1 MKCLPTYAKVTITV
15 EVDDEIT
22 AYYFPHVKDATF
34 DWFRDNIYG
43 DSLKF
48 KFSGEATID
57 GGGDPD
63 RYMYV
68 SMTKKKDSIP
78 GVH

>member
-1 MKCLPTYAKVTITV
+1 MATYAKVTLTV

-22 AYYFPHVKDATF
+22 AYYFPYVLDASF
-34 DWFRDNIYG
+34 DWFRDNFYS

-48 KFSGEATID
+48 KFSGEALID
-57 GGGDPD
+57 LNSDSD

-68 SMTKKKDSIP
+68 STTIKKDSIP
-78 GVH
+78 GVY

>member
-1 MKCLPTYAKVTITV
+1 VDTYAKVTITV
-15 EVDDEIT
+15 EVNDEIT
-22 AYYFPHVKDATF
+22 AYYFPHVKAAAF
-34 DWFRDNIYG
+34 DWFRDNIYN

-48 KFSGEATID
+48 RFNGEATID
-57 GGGDPD
+57 DYSDAD

-78 GVH
+78 GVY